1 MADAA
6 TYTAPV
12 DDYAFLYGEV
22 FGADVVERA
31 TDGAM
36 SAEDAIDVLTAAG
49 EFASEVLAPL
59 DQPGDTVGATLV
71 DGQARL
77 PEGFA
82 DAYRAL
88 VEAGWITAEAPESA
102 GGDGLP
108 TLIQNGLG
116 EIWNG
121 SNMAFALN
129 WMLTSGA
136 IHALDAVGSPELR
149 ETYLAPMVEGRWTGT
164 MNLTEPQAGTDL
176 GAIRTMA
183 TPNDDGTWSIT
194 GQKIFITWGD
204 HDVADNIVH
213 LVLARTPDAPEGAKG
228 ISLFV
233 VPKFL
238 VNDDGSLGERNGVQT
253 VSLEHKIGIHASP
266 TCVLA
271 YEGATGYLAGE
282 IGGGL
287 AGMFVMMNS
296 ARAGMGLQATGVSDR
311 AYQRA
316 RAYAES
322 RVQGPVMDRPAGT
335 TIAGHPD
342 VRRLLLSMSSEIFA
356 MRAMGVL
363 VGDLFD
369 RADSDGTLAMAEFF
383 VPIFKGWTTEE
394 SLRITSDAIQVHG
407 GMGFIEETGVAQHY
421 RDARIMPIYE
431 GTTAIQ
437 SNDLIGRKLIRNE
450 GATASELFARIEATI
465 ADLRASDDTVAVR
478 TAERLERAVG
488 AARRATDAMLDFASS
503 QRDAYAVSVPYLM
516 LLGTLAG
523 GWMHG
528 LAVVAVLGHDAPA
541 AADAQRLTEADFY
554 GAHHLSRV
562 HALAE
567 TVAAGEID

>member
-1 MADAA
+1 MADAS

-12 DDYAFLYGEV
+12 EDYAFLYREA
-22 FGADVVERA
+22 FGTDVVARA

-36 SAEDAIDVLTAAG
+36 TADDAVDVIAAAG
-49 EFASEVLAPL
+49 EFASDVLAPL
-59 DQPGDTVGATLV
+59 DQVGDRVGAQLS

-82 DAYRAL
+82 EAYAAL
-88 VEAGWITAEAPESA
+88 VEAGWITASAPASA

-108 TLIQNGLG
+108 VLIQDGLG

-121 SNMAFALN
+121 SNMAFALC
-129 WMLTSGA
+129 WMLTAGA
-136 IHALDAVGSPELR
+136 IHALDAVASDELR
-149 ETYLAPMVEGRWTGT
+149 ETYLSRLVEGTWTGT

-176 GAIRTMA
+176 GAIRTTA

-213 LVLARTPDAPEGAKG
+213 LVLARTPGAPEGAKG

-233 VPKFL
+233 VPKYL
-238 VNDDGSLGERNGVQT
+238 VNADGSLGARNGVET
-253 VSLEHKIGIHASP
+253 VSLEHKLGIHGSP

-271 YEGATGYLAGE
+271 YEGATGYLAGDLH
-282 IGGGL
+282 GGL

-316 RAYAES
+316 AAYAES
-322 RVQGPVMDRPAGT
+322 RLQGPVIGREAGT
-335 TIAGHPD
+335 AIGEHPD

-363 VGDLFD
+363 LGDLFD
-369 RADSDGTLAMAEFF
+369 RADTDGTLALAEFF

-394 SLRITSDAIQVHG
+394 SLRITSEAIQVHG
-407 GMGFIEETGVAQHY
+407 GSGFIEETGVAQHY

-437 SNDLIGRKLIRNE
+437 SNDLVGRKVIRD
-450 GATASELFARIEATI
+450 GGVTASALFAQIDETI
-465 ADLRASDDTVAVR
+465 TALGAVDHPVAAR
-478 TAERLERAVG
+478 TADRLDRALG
-488 AARRATDAMLDFASS
+488 AARRATAAVLGFAGSP
-503 QRDAYAVSVPYLM
+503 RDAYAVSVPYLM
-516 LLGTLAG
+516 LLGTVTG
-523 GWMHG
+523 GWMHA
-528 LAVVAVLGHDAPA
+528 LAVVAVLGHDAEQP
-541 AADAQRLTEADFY
+541 ADARRLREADFY
-554 GAHHLSRV
+554 GAHHLSR
-562 HALAE
+562 AASYAE
-567 TVAAGEID
+567 TVEAGEIA

>member
-12 DDYAFLYGEV
+12 DDYAFLYGEA
-22 FGADVVERA
+22 FGADLVARA

-36 SAEDAIDVLTAAG
+36 TAEDAIDVLTAAG

-59 DQPGDTVGATLV
+59 DEPGDRVGATLV

-82 DAYRAL
+82 DAYQAL

-129 WMLTSGA
+129 WMLTAGA
-136 IHALDAVGSPELR
+136 IHALDAVASPDLR

-183 TPNDDGTWSIT
+183 TPNDDGTWSIS

-213 LVLARTPDAPEGAKG
+213 LVLARTPGAPEGAKG

-238 VNDDGSLGERNGVQT
+238 VNEDGSLGERNGVQT
-253 VSLEHKIGIHASP
+253 VSLEHKIGIHGSP

-282 IGGGL
+282 LGGGL

-316 RAYAES
+316 IAYAQT
-322 RVQGPVMDRPAGT
+322 RLQGPVMDRPAGT
-335 TIAGHPD
+335 TIAEHPD

-363 VGDLFD
+363 LGDLFD
-369 RADSDGTLAMAEFF
+369 RAESDGTLAMAEFF

-437 SNDLIGRKLIRNE
+437 SNDLIGRKLIRNGGE
-450 GATASELFARIEATI
+450 TASALFAQIEATVAELTA
-465 ADLRASDDTVAVR
+465 ADSPVAAR
-478 TAERLERAVG
+478 TADRLERAVG
-488 AARRATDAMLDFASS
+488 AARRATDAMLGFASS
-503 QRDAYAVSVPYLM
+503 PRDAYSVSVPYLM

-523 GWMHG
+523 GWMHA

-541 AADAQRLTEADFY
+541 PADAQRLTEADFY
-554 GAHHLSRV
+554 GAHHLPRV
-562 HALAE
+562 HGLAE
-567 TVAAGEID
+567 TVVAGEIG